1 MTHSVALAPHLHG
14 GMPPFQ
20 LGLCFEAGPRIL
32 FADGR

>member
-1 MTHSVALAPHLHG
+1 MMTHSVALAPHHG